1 MARTDKTF
9 ALSVISPERVIF
21 EAQATAVTLPAF
33 DGEVGILAD
42 RAPLLARLGVGWL
55 KADTEKGR
63 KALLLE
69 GGFAQVVDNKVSVLT
84 ESAWDV
90 ADLDPSAAG
99 RDLASAQAMPISDD
113 ESFEARQK
121 ALALAR
127 AKANPP
133 RV

>member
-1 MARTDKTF
+1 MAKTDKTF

-21 EAQATAVTLPAF
+21 EARATAVTLPAY

-42 RAPLLARLGVGWL
+42 RAPFLARLGVGWL
-55 KADTEKGR
+55 KADTEKGH
-63 KALLLE
+63 KAYLLD

-84 ESAWDV
+84 ESAWEV
-90 ADLDPSAAG
+90 SDLEASDAG
-99 RDLASAQAMPISDD
+99 EALTRAEAMPIGDD

-133 RV
+133 RA